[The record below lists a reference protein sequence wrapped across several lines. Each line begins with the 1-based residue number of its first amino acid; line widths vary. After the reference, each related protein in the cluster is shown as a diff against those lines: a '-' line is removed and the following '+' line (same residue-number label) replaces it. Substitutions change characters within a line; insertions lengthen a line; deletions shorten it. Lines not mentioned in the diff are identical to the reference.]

1 MDGGDD
7 NNLDHQQQLG
17 GEEDQV
23 QAPGDNVIMNS
34 DEQNQNA
41 AAAMQDGTDVMGNSA
56 GDSPDAGA
64 NDDQQ

>member
-1 MDGGDD
+1 M
-7 NNLDHQQQLG
+7 
-17 GEEDQV
+17 

-41 AAAMQDGTDVMGNSA
+41 AAEMQDGTDAMGNSA